1 MSLLCGIVG
10 LPNVG
15 KSTLFKALTGKD
27 VPVDNFPYTTT
38 QSERAIVE
46 IPDSR
51 LWKLSE
57 LEKPQKTT
65 PNHIEFIDIAGLA
78 AGASKGEGLG
88 NSFLDTIR
96 HSDAIV
102 HIVRCFDDDNII
114 HVHNRIDPVSD
125 KEEVDFELL
134 MKDLETVEKSLE
146 RNRKA
151 AKSGDKQIIK
161 LVDLLERIKEHL
173 EKGGFIRQMELSP
186 EEQKQIKSY
195 SFLTAKKVLYV
206 ANVKDENELTGNLYT
221 RQLEEIV
228 SKENASMLILNAKL
242 EAEICDITDEEEK
255 KAFMQMYNLTEP
267 GVNRLIREAYSLL
280 GLITFFTVGK
290 KEVRAWTTLKG
301 STAPQAAG
309 VIHSDFERG
318 FIRAEMIKY
327 DDFIKY
333 GSEQAC
339 KDHACFH
346 IVGKDYVVQDGDLLH
361 FLFNV

>member
-1 MSLLCGIVG
+1 M
-10 LPNVG
+10 PNVG

-46 IPDSR
+46 IPDSS

-255 KAFMQMYNLTEP
+255 KAFMQMYNLT
-267 GVNRLIREAYSLL
+267 
-280 GLITFFTVGK
+280 
-290 KEVRAWTTLKG
+290 
-301 STAPQAAG
+301 
-309 VIHSDFERG
+309 
-318 FIRAEMIKY
+318 
-327 DDFIKY
+327 
-333 GSEQAC
+333 
-339 KDHACFH
+339 
-346 IVGKDYVVQDGDLLH
+346 
-361 FLFNV
+361 